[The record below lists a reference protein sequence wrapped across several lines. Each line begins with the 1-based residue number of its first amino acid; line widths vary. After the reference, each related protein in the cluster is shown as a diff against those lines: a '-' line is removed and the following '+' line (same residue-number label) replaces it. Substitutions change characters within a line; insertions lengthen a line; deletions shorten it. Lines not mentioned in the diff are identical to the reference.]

1 MRGWGR
7 GAPGA
12 EPLTHLH
19 PSLLTL
25 TGEGTDSP
33 GGTGMPA
40 GPKGLPGEGAG
51 QTSSGTGPN
60 VTQAWSGRGPD
71 PPPSPILPGHP
82 LYPGF
87 PAAPSRPLGS
97 PGWCPKGESS
107 QTDPGPVP
115 EVPVPTRAPALL
127 QVSSI
132 GHAASTPATLPTSCQ
147 EQTLHRRRA
156 SADSGTRRQV
166 RPPPGLPPY
175 PASSPSLLQVREA
188 ARPQALSSL
197 HSRLR
202 GLLYI
207 LQTPAGHI
215 LLEEPPSSAPQAGT
229 GRRPWADLVC
239 PGEGLSPPSSGS
251 RQGLPS
257 PRAPAEA
264 SCQKRPGWQGPPA
277 SCGGMGIATGR
288 GMQLPTGGGQSHM
301 SGQQAR
307 RPPPTASLS
316 WAPPEGHQH
325 GSQPSQPRP
334 ARWEGSRPR
343 EGEGAEC

>member
-1 MRGWGR
+1 MVRGWGR

-40 GPKGLPGEGAG
+40 GPEGLPGEGAG
-51 QTSSGTGPN
+51 QASSGTGPN

-82 LYPGF
+82 LHPGF
-87 PAAPSRPLGS
+87 PAAPGRPLGS

-115 EVPVPTRAPALL
+115 EVPVPTWAPALL

-132 GHAASTPATLPTSCQ
+132 GHPAGTPATLPTSCP
-147 EQTLHRRRA
+147 EQTRHRRRA
-156 SADSGTRRQV
+156 SADSGTWRQV
-166 RPPPGLPPY
+166 RPLLTLKGPGAQPPPGVRGCSPPG
-175 PASSPSLLQVREA
+175 S
-188 ARPQALSSL
+188 SSL
-197 HSRLR
+197 HSRPR

-207 LQTPAGHI
+207 LQIPTGHI

-229 GRRPWADLVC
+229 GRRAWADLVH

-264 SCQKRPGWQGPPA
+264 SCQKRLGWQGPPA
-277 SCGGMGIATGR
+277 SCGGMGTGRGR

-301 SGQQAR
+301 SGQQAW

-325 GSQPSQPRP
+325 GGQPSQPHP
-334 ARWEGSRPR
+334 ARRQGSRPR
-343 EGEGAEC
+343 AGEGAES